1 MTATTA
7 APAAATTTS
16 TAPSSVG
23 SARATAGRLPIR
35 YVMLETRRQLR
46 NVKAMVFTFAI
57 PVVMLLVFGAAYGGQ
72 VDPVTHLPFLVVTT
86 LQMTAYGAMMAALSQ
101 AFSLV
106 TERSIGW
113 NRQLRVTP
121 LSGWAFLV
129 SKLVAAMAF
138 SAVSVVITFAIAI
151 LGMHAS
157 LGAGHW
163 AAAGLG
169 IWAGVVPFALIAI
182 LVGQFAKPA
191 YAQPLFMVVFMGLS
205 ILGGLWVPLSVMPA
219 WMGSIAHLLP
229 SYWLNRI
236 GQMGAGATGS
246 AGMTEPA
253 LVLVGWTVV
262 LAAVIVWRYRRDA
275 ARW

>member
-16 TAPSSVG
+16 TAPSTAG
-23 SARATAGRLPIR
+23 SARTTAGRLPIR
-35 YVMLETRRQLR
+35 YVLLETRRQLR

-157 LGAGHW
+157 LGAGRW

-275 ARW
+275 ARR

>member
-1 MTATTA
+1 MTTTTAT
-7 APAAATTTS
+7 PAATTTAS
-16 TAPSSVG
+16 TAPSTVG
-23 SARATAGRLPIR
+23 SSRTTAGRLPVR
-35 YVMLETRRQLR
+35 YVVLETRRQLR

-138 SAVSVVITFAIAI
+138 SAVSVVVTFAIAI

-275 ARW
+275 ARR

>member
-1 MTATTA
+1 MTTTTAT
-7 APAAATTTS
+7 PAATTTAS
-16 TAPSSVG
+16 TAPSTVG
-23 SARATAGRLPIR
+23 SSRTTAGRLPVR
-35 YVMLETRRQLR
+35 YVVLETRRQLR

-138 SAVSVVITFAIAI
+138 SAVSVVVTFAIAI

>member
-35 YVMLETRRQLR
+35 YVLLETRRQLR

-275 ARW
+275 ARR

>member
-7 APAAATTTS
+7 APAATTTAS

-23 SARATAGRLPIR
+23 SARTTAGRLPIR

-138 SAVSVVITFAIAI
+138 SAVSVVVTFAIAI

-157 LGAGHW
+157 LGAGRW

-275 ARW
+275 ARR